1 MVKVSTLEALNTEQS
16 VDLSGQPK
24 KEKAKAKNLKP
35 YQNQFFEPCKQL
47 KASEVDSKNYGL
59 NISRTEQ
66 QEGNQ
71 TSHISEIDEVM
82 QALRLM
88 PDLDEDD
95 G

>member
-1 MVKVSTLEALNTEQS
+1 MKVSTLEALNPEQRVNS
-16 VDLSGQPK
+16 SGQPK
-24 KEKAKAKNLKP
+24 KEKAKAYDLKP

-47 KASEVDSKNYGL
+47 KAAEVDSKNYGL
-59 NISRTEQ
+59 NPGRTEQ

-71 TSHISEIDEVM
+71 SSQLSEIDEVM

-88 PDLDEDD
+88 PDLEEDD